1 MNRSKIA
8 ILCIALALT
17 AMLPIRSQTT
27 QTAPAPAVP
36 ATAAKPAPA
45 AAPAD
50 FEGDVP
56 QPVPGDAGLAGAER
70 PDISRFL
77 NARMAFRPTL
87 SPDGARLSYL
97 TETTGQA
104 QVWVGDSRGGGAPV
118 QATFGE
124 GSVTFQEWS
133 PAGAWIAYGTD
144 RGGDER
150 EGFYLVS
157 PDGLRER
164 ELLPASRAFRVWGG
178 WSPDGRRAA
187 FASTERNG
195 LDFDIYLLEVA
206 ADGSHSAP
214 RLVHQGSGG
223 LYPVAWRPD
232 GRALVLSQARGEAD
246 NDVFL
251 LHLPEGPA
259 GNGRLEA
266 LFQPADA
273 SSYAGFAW
281 TPDGRGFYV
290 ATNQER
296 DLAGLAFYDLAA
308 RRLTWVDTPP
318 SDRTA
323 EVEDVALS
331 HDGRFLAW
339 LVNDNSLSTLRLRDL
354 QGGGQG
360 AAGRDL
366 RPEPALPTGVYAS
379 LRFAETAPV
388 LSLAVSGPRVPGD
401 IWTVELPA
409 GRTVRATV
417 SATGG
422 LDPGRFVVPEAF
434 SFPSWDRETIHG
446 LLYLPPPGASPER
459 EGGQEL
465 PAGSSP
471 PIMLAVHG
479 GPTGQARPEFDAATQ
494 YLLTRGIAVFDLNFR
509 GSTGY
514 GKRFTRLDNG
524 RLRPNAVKDMAGAL
538 DWLATTGK
546 VDVRRAGVMG
556 GSYGGYLTLAGLAQL
571 PDRFRAGVAFV
582 GVSNWLTALEGAS
595 PQLKASDRIEYG
607 DVDDPEDR
615 AFFVELSPLT
625 HVHQVRAP
633 LLAVH
638 GANDPRDPV
647 TETDQFVAA
656 LRGRGVPVEYLRFP
670 DEGHGIRK
678 LSNRIIAYRR
688 IAAFLERALGVA
700 SADAAPVVRVEEGTG
715 P

>member
-1 MNRSKIA
+1 MIRSKIA
-8 ILCIALALT
+8 ILSVALALT
-17 AMLPIRSQTT
+17 AMLPIRSQTSST
-27 QTAPAPAVP
+27 LQAAPAPAVP
-36 ATAAKPAPA
+36 ATAAKPVPA
-45 AAPAD
+45 AVPAG

-77 NARMAFRPTL
+77 NARTAYRPTL

-104 QVWVGDSRGGGAPV
+104 QVWVGDARGGGAPV

-124 GSVTFQEWS
+124 NSVTFQEWS

-164 ELLPASRAFRVWGG
+164 ELLPASEAFRAWGG

-214 RLVHQGSGG
+214 RMVHQGSGG

-251 LHLPEGPA
+251 LHLPERPS
-259 GNGRLEA
+259 GNGRLET

-308 RRLTWVDTPP
+308 RRLTWIDTPA
-318 SDRTA
+318 A

-354 QGGGQG
+354 QGPPGSSKD
-360 AAGRDL
+360 RDL

-401 IWTVELPA
+401 VWTVELPA

-434 SFPSWDRETIHG
+434 SFPSWDGETIHG
-446 LLYLPPPGASPER
+446 LLYLPPVARNQAGP
-459 EGGQEL
+459 L
-465 PAGSSP
+465 PVL
-471 PIMLAVHG
+471 LAVHG

-625 HVHQVRAP
+625 HVHQVKAP

-656 LRGRGVPVEYLRFP
+656 LRGRGIPVEYLRFP

-700 SADAAPVVRVEEGTG
+700 SADTVPAVRVEEGTA

>member
-1 MNRSKIA
+1 MDRPKTA
-8 ILCIALALT
+8 ILSVALVLT
-17 AMLPIRSQTT
+17 AMLPNRSQTAQAAEPPPT
-27 QTAPAPAVP
+27 LQAVP
-36 ATAAKPAPA
+36 AGAG
-45 AAPAD
+45 
-50 FEGDVP
+50 FEADVP

-70 PDISRFL
+70 PDVSRFL
-77 NARMAFRPTL
+77 NARAAFRPTL
-87 SPDGARLSYL
+87 APDGVRLSYL

-104 QVWVGDSRGGGAPV
+104 QVWVGGAKGGGAPV
-118 QATFGE
+118 QATFGD

-164 ELLPASRAFRVWGG
+164 ELLPPSAAYRVWGG

-195 LDFDIYLLEVA
+195 LDFDIYLLDVA
-206 ADGSHSAP
+206 ADGSHAAP
-214 RLVHQGSGG
+214 RLVHQGRGG
-223 LYPVAWRPD
+223 LYPVSWRPD
-232 GRALVLSQARGEAD
+232 GGALVLSQTRGEAD

-251 LHLPEGPA
+251 LHLPAGPGESDKPA
-259 GNGRLEA
+259 GRLET

-273 SSYAGFAW
+273 SAYSGFAW

-290 ATNQER
+290 ATNQDR

-308 RRLTWVDTPP
+308 RRLSWVDTPA
-318 SDRTA
+318 SDA
-323 EVEDVALS
+323 KGEVEDVALS
-331 HDGRFLAW
+331 RDGRYLAW
-339 LVNDNSLSTLRLRDL
+339 LVNDNGLSTLRLRDL
-354 QGGGQG
+354 QG
-360 AAGRDL
+360 ASPGRDL
-366 RPEPALPTGVYAS
+366 QPGPALPTGVYGS
-379 LRFAETAPV
+379 LRFAGGAPL
-388 LSLAVSGPRVPGD
+388 LSLAVTGPRVPGD
-401 IWTVELPA
+401 VWTVELPA
-409 GRTVRATV
+409 GRTARATV

-422 LDPGRFVVPEAF
+422 LDAGRFVVPEAF
-434 SFPSWDRETIHG
+434 SFPSWDGETIHG
-446 LLYLPPPGASPER
+446 LLYLPP
-459 EGGQEL
+459 GGRAEAAL
-465 PAGSSP
+465 PP
-471 PIMLAVHG
+471 LLLAVHG

-494 YLLTRGIAVFDLNFR
+494 YLVTRGIAVFDLNFR

-524 RLRPNAVKDMAGAL
+524 RLRPNAVQDMAGAL

-607 DVDDPEDR
+607 DVDDPQDR

-625 HVHQVRAP
+625 HVHRVKAP

-656 LRGRGVPVEYLRFP
+656 LRRRGIPVEYLRFP

-678 LSNRIIAYRR
+678 LANRIIAYRR

-700 SADAAPVVRVEEGTG
+700 PPAAPPEVAVPAKPGTA